1 MMPLLTTAS
10 TVMCPHAGMA
20 LLVSGN
26 TEALI
31 DGAPALLETDVH
43 PVVGCTFF
51 SGPNPMPCLL
61 IRWTCGAVQ
70 TRLHGVGFL
79 LSVERRCLLQRAA
92 GTAGC
97 RDRGADADAGTG
109 DLG

>member
-51 SGPNPMPCLL
+51 SGPNPMPCLI

-79 LSVERRCLLQRAA
+79 LSSSVGVCYNALQAPQGVAIVVQTQTRA
-92 GTAGC
+92 
-97 RDRGADADAGTG
+97 
-109 DLG
+109 LGI